1 MREAGSGCV
10 KREGFGT
17 LPLLAFQARISHLV
31 TVYDSTVHTLRVLF
45 ALGPYA
51 VSFLRDRRRWI
62 WWGAPMPR
70 SPEIHAR
77 RARRLVEA
85 IIHLG
90 PTFVK
95 MAQVFAARADL
106 IPEPYLSE
114 LGKLIDQVPPLSF
127 DTVAGIIAASFHG
140 NGPAAKSAVNGG
152 ASAIGAARVDEVFE
166 LFERT
171 PVAAASLGQV
181 HRARY
186 NGEVV
191 AVKVLRPGVEA
202 AVTADLFAA
211 RRILSWVERY
221 WHHPHVKRVRV
232 VLDEFELRIA
242 EEMDFRLEA
251 EHAIEIAAN
260 FAGNRDVIVPKIVT
274 ELTRQRVIVME
285 FVEGTRIDRL
295 DPARVN
301 VPHIVAT
308 LVALY
313 VQMMLVDG
321 LFHADPHPGNL
332 MVADDGRIVLLD
344 FGMVVRVP
352 LETRRSLMRTSIAA
366 IKRDPAAVAAG
377 FVALGLIIPG
387 TPPETVQW
395 LAQLLIEN
403 AYSRTTTRER
413 IDALLADRVMKTLF
427 DFPIVLPQHLVYFGR
442 TAALIEGVGTRYDPY
457 FQAIPIAS
465 PVILR
470 MRSRILRSL
479 GEPAT
484 PTVAEVATVTGYALG
499 KAARWLVDLVGRPRT
514 EDRGPTTENNGNHST
529 ARMAVTNG
537 KSVVKSSVKA
547 IAMLLVCSIGAPRI
561 AGAQA
566 PAPAPLPS
574 VDQQIAAAVL
584 PLPAP
589 MQAGATVMGYRTAN
603 KLEMLREGK
612 NGMTCLAL
620 FAVEKNFHVACYHDG
635 MEPFMARG
643 RELRAQGVKDPKV
656 DTVRFAEVASGK
668 LKMPK
673 MAALYQIFGK
683 ANSWDAA
690 TGKVS
695 DASTLLVVYAPGA
708 TAESTGL
715 SPVPTKVGPWIMYP
729 GTPKAHIMIS
739 GAMAP

>member
-1 MREAGSGCV
+1 M
-10 KREGFGT
+10 
-17 LPLLAFQARISHLV
+17 
-31 TVYDSTVHTLRVLF
+31 HTIRVLF
-45 ALGPYA
+45 ALGPFA
-51 VSFLRDRRRWI
+51 VSFLRDRKRWI
-62 WWGAPMPR
+62 WWGTPMPR
-70 SPEIHAR
+70 TPAIHGR

-85 IIHLG
+85 IIGLG

-114 LGKLIDQVPPLSF
+114 LGKLIDQVPPLGF
-127 DTVAGIIAASFHG
+127 DTVSAIIAESFHG
-140 NGPAAKSAVNGG
+140 NQPGAAVA
-152 ASAIGAARVDEVFE
+152 AARVPAAANHAEQVDAIFDA
-166 LFERT
+166 FERT

-186 NGEVV
+186 KGEIV
-191 AVKVLRPGVEA
+191 AVKVLRPGVEK

-211 RRILSWVERY
+211 RRILSWVER
-221 WHHPHVKRVRV
+221 WWQHPHVKRVRV

-274 ELTRQRVIVME
+274 ELTRQRVLVMQ

-295 DPARVN
+295 DPATVD
-301 VPHIVAT
+301 VPRIVAT
-308 LVALY
+308 LVELY

-332 MVADDGRIVLLD
+332 MVSADGRIVLLD

-457 FQAIPIAS
+457 FQAIPVAS

-484 PTVAEVATVTGYALG
+484 PSVAEVATVTGYALG
-499 KAARWLVDLVGRPRT
+499 KAARWLVDLV
-514 EDRGPTTENNGNHST
+514 RGPKTEGKTNGNHTQTRASGMNSK
-529 ARMAVTNG
+529 A
-537 KSVVKSSVKA
+537 VVKTV
-547 IAMLLVCSIGAPRI
+547 AMIMACTLGAS
-561 AGAQA
+561 GVMYAQA
-566 PAPAPLPS
+566 PAAAALPT

-589 MQAGATVMGYRTAN
+589 MQAGATVMGYRAAD
-603 KLEMLREGK
+603 KLETLRAGR

-620 FAVEKNFHVACYHDG
+620 FAVEKNFHAACYHEG

-643 RELRAQGVKDPKV
+643 RELRAQGVKDPRV
-656 DTVRFAEVASGK
+656 DSVRFAEVASGK
-668 LKMPK
+668 IKMPK

-695 DASTLLVVYAPGA
+695 DATTLLVVYVPGA
-708 TAESTGL
+708 TAESSGL
-715 SPVPTKVGPWIMYP
+715 SPIPTKIGPWIMYP

-739 GAMAP
+739 GTMSP

>member
-1 MREAGSGCV
+1 M
-10 KREGFGT
+10 
-17 LPLLAFQARISHLV
+17 
-31 TVYDSTVHTLRVLF
+31 HTLRVLF
-45 ALGPYA
+45 SLGPYA
-51 VSFLRDRRRWI
+51 IAFLRDRKRWLF
-62 WWGAPMPR
+62 WGAPAPR
-70 SPEIHAR
+70 TPEIHAW

-114 LGKLIDQVPPLSF
+114 LSKLIDQVPPLRF
-127 DTVAGIIAASFHG
+127 DVVAGIIAESYHDNPRNTAG
-140 NGPAAKSAVNGG
+140 TA
-152 ASAIGAARVDEVFE
+152 GAAHSGTAAEQVDTIFE
-166 LFERT
+166 AFERV

-186 NGEVV
+186 NGEMV
-191 AVKVLRPGVEA
+191 AVKVLRPGVER
-202 AVTADLFAA
+202 AVTKDLFAA
-211 RRILSWVERY
+211 RQILSWVERW

-251 EHAIEIAAN
+251 EHAIEIAKN
-260 FAGNRDVIVPKIVT
+260 FAGNRDVIVPTIVT
-274 ELTRQRVIVME
+274 ELTRQRVLVME

-295 DPARVN
+295 DPRHVD
-301 VPHIVAT
+301 VPRIVAT

-366 IKRDPAAVAAG
+366 IKRDPTAVAAG

-387 TPPETVQW
+387 TPPETVRW

-457 FQAIPIAS
+457 FQAIPVAS

-484 PTVAEVATVTGYALG
+484 PSVAEVATVTGYALG
-499 KAARWLVDLVGRPRT
+499 KAARW
-514 EDRGPTTENNGNHST
+514 
-529 ARMAVTNG
+529 
-537 KSVVKSSVKA
+537 
-547 IAMLLVCSIGAPRI
+547 
-561 AGAQA
+561 
-566 PAPAPLPS
+566 
-574 VDQQIAAAVL
+574 
-584 PLPAP
+584 
-589 MQAGATVMGYRTAN
+589 
-603 KLEMLREGK
+603 
-612 NGMTCLAL
+612 
-620 FAVEKNFHVACYHDG
+620 
-635 MEPFMARG
+635 
-643 RELRAQGVKDPKV
+643 
-656 DTVRFAEVASGK
+656 
-668 LKMPK
+668 
-673 MAALYQIFGK
+673 
-683 ANSWDAA
+683 
-690 TGKVS
+690 
-695 DASTLLVVYAPGA
+695 
-708 TAESTGL
+708 
-715 SPVPTKVGPWIMYP
+715 
-729 GTPKAHIMIS
+729 
-739 GAMAP
+739 

>member
-1 MREAGSGCV
+1 
-10 KREGFGT
+10 
-17 LPLLAFQARISHLV
+17 
-31 TVYDSTVHTLRVLF
+31 
-45 ALGPYA
+45 
-51 VSFLRDRRRWI
+51 
-62 WWGAPMPR
+62 MPR
-70 SPEIHAR
+70 SPEVHAR

-127 DTVAGIIAASFHG
+127 DTVAAIIAESYPG
-140 NGPAAKSAVNGG
+140 NSQGVHHTGV
-152 ASAIGAARVDEVFE
+152 ARVDEVFE
-166 LFERT
+166 AFERA

-181 HRARY
+181 HRARLK
-186 NGEVV
+186 GEVV
-191 AVKVLRPGVEA
+191 AVKVLRPGVER
-202 AVTADLFAA
+202 AVTRDLIAA
-211 RRILSWVERY
+211 RKILSLVERY
-221 WHHPHVKRVRV
+221 WEHPSLRRIRV

-251 EHAIEIAAN
+251 EHAMEIRTNFAAN
-260 FAGNRDVIVPKIVT
+260 PNVIVPKIYH
-274 ELTRQRVIVME
+274 ELTRQRVLVME
-285 FVEGTRIDRL
+285 FVQGTRIDKL
-295 DPARVN
+295 DSTRVDAPR
-301 VPHIVAT
+301 VVAT
-308 LVALY
+308 LVELY

-366 IKRDPAAVAAG
+366 IKRDPDAVASG
-377 FVALGLIIPG
+377 FVSLGLIIPG
-387 TPPETVQW
+387 TPPETVRW
-395 LAQLLIEN
+395 LAELLIAN
-403 AYSRTTTRER
+403 AYSRTTTKER

-457 FQAIPIAS
+457 FQAIPVAS

-470 MRSRILRSL
+470 MRSKILRSL

-484 PTVAEVATVTGYALG
+484 PSVAEVATVAGYAIG
-499 KAARWLVDLVGRPRT
+499 KAARWIVDLVKPSDNTQERT
-514 EDRGPTTENNGNHST
+514 PVMNSKINST
-529 ARMAVTNG
+529 SIVKIVT
-537 KSVVKSSVKA
+537 VL
-547 IAMLLVCSIGAPRI
+547 IACSA
-561 AGAQA
+561 ASAALGAQA
-566 PAPAPLPS
+566 PSPLPT

-584 PLPAP
+584 ALPAP
-589 MQAGATVMGYRTAN
+589 MQAGATVMGYRTAD
-603 KLEMLREGK
+603 KLETIRAGK
-612 NGMTCLAL
+612 NGMNCLAL
-620 FAVEKNFHVACYHDG
+620 FAVEKTFHVACYHDG

-656 DTVRFAEVASGK
+656 DSVRYAEVASGK

-673 MAALYQIFGK
+673 TAAMYQIFGK

-690 TGKVS
+690 TGKIS
-695 DASTLLVVYAPGA
+695 DASTLLVVYIPGA

-715 SPVPTKVGPWIMYP
+715 SPQPTKIGPWIMFP

-739 GAMAP
+739 GAMSP

>member
-1 MREAGSGCV
+1 M
-10 KREGFGT
+10 
-17 LPLLAFQARISHLV
+17 
-31 TVYDSTVHTLRVLF
+31 HTLRVLF

-70 SPEIHAR
+70 TPEIHAR
-77 RARRLVEA
+77 RARKLVEA

-114 LGKLIDQVPPLSF
+114 LGKLIDQVPALSF
-127 DTVAGIIAASFHG
+127 DTVSAIIAESYHG
-140 NGPAAKSAVNGG
+140 NGPAARNM
-152 ASAIGAARVDEVFE
+152 GAARVDEIFDA
-166 LFERT
+166 FERT

-191 AVKVLRPGVEA
+191 AVKVLRPGVEK

-221 WHHPHVKRVRV
+221 WKHPHVLRVRV

-260 FAGNRDVIVPKIVT
+260 FATNRDVIVPKIVT

-295 DPARVN
+295 DPAHVD

-332 MVADDGRIVLLD
+332 MVSADGRIVLLD

-366 IKRDPAAVAAG
+366 ITRDPDAVAEG

-387 TPPETVQW
+387 TPPETVRW

-484 PTVAEVATVTGYALG
+484 PSVAEVATVTGYALG
-499 KAARWLVDLVGRPRT
+499 KAARWLVDLVGRSKA
-514 EDRGPTTENNGNHST
+514 EDRRSKVDGNHST
-529 ARMAVTNG
+529 ERAVTMNG
-537 KSVVKSSVKA
+537 KGVVKTV
-547 IAMLLVCSIGAPRI
+547 AMIVACSMSASHAMR
-561 AGAQA
+561 AQA
-566 PAPAPLPS
+566 PAPLPT

-589 MQAGATVMGYRTAN
+589 MQAGATVMGYRTAD
-603 KLEMLREGK
+603 KLETLRAGK
-612 NGMTCLAL
+612 NGMICLAL
-620 FAVEKNFHVACYHDG
+620 FAVEKSFHVACYHEG

-673 MAALYQIFGK
+673 MATLYQIFGK
-683 ANSWDAA
+683 PNSWDPA
-690 TGKVS
+690 TGKLT
-695 DASTLLVVYAPGA
+695 DASTLLVVYVPGA

-715 SPVPTKVGPWIMYP
+715 SPAPTKIGPWIMYP

-739 GAMAP
+739 GSMSP

>member
-1 MREAGSGCV
+1 M
-10 KREGFGT
+10 
-17 LPLLAFQARISHLV
+17 
-31 TVYDSTVHTLRVLF
+31 HTIRVLL

-51 VSFLRDRRRWI
+51 ISFLRDRRRWI
-62 WWGAPMPR
+62 WWGGPMPR
-70 SPEIHAR
+70 SPEVHAR

-85 IIHLG
+85 IIRLG

-127 DTVAGIIAASFHG
+127 DTVAGIVAESYHG
-140 NGPAAKSAVNGG
+140 NGPDSQGM
-152 ASAIGAARVDEVFE
+152 GAARVDEVFE
-166 LFERT
+166 AFERV

-186 NGEVV
+186 KGEVV
-191 AVKVLRPGVEA
+191 AVKVLRPGVET
-202 AVTADLFAA
+202 AVTADLIAA

-221 WHHPHVKRVRV
+221 WKHPHVLRVRV

-251 EHAIEIAAN
+251 EHAMEIGAN
-260 FAGNRDVIVPKIVT
+260 FAGNRNLIVPKIVH
-274 ELTRQRVIVME
+274 ELTRQRVLVME

-295 DPARVN
+295 DPARVD
-301 VPHIVAT
+301 VRRVVAT
-308 LVALY
+308 LVELY

-366 IKRDPAAVAAG
+366 IKRDPDAVAAG
-377 FVALGLIIPG
+377 FVSLGLIIPG
-387 TPPETVQW
+387 TPPETVRW
-395 LAQLLIEN
+395 LAELLIAN
-403 AYSRTTTRER
+403 AYSRTTTKER

-457 FQAIPIAS
+457 FQAVPVAS

-484 PTVAEVATVTGYALG
+484 PSVAEVATVAGYAIG
-499 KAARWLVDLVGRPRT
+499 KAARWLVDLVQRP
-514 EDRGPTTENNGNHST
+514 NGDNSH
-529 ARMAVTNG
+529 ARKPEMNG
-537 KSVVKSSVKA
+537 KSHSVVKTVSMVIALSVA
-547 IAMLLVCSIGAPRI
+547 A
-561 AGAQA
+561 AGVARAQA
-566 PAPAPLPS
+566 TAASPLPT
-574 VDQQIAAAVL
+574 VEQQIAASVL
-584 PLPAP
+584 ALPAE
-589 MQAGATVMGYRTAN
+589 MRSGATVMGYRTAG
-603 KLEMLREGK
+603 KLETIRAGK

-620 FAVEKNFHVACYHDG
+620 FAVEKAFHVACYHES

-643 RELRAQGVKDPKV
+643 RELRAQGVKDPNV

-673 MAALYQIFGK
+673 MAAMYQIFGK
-683 ANSWDAA
+683 ESSWDRA

-695 DASTLLVVYAPGA
+695 DATTLLVVYVPGA

-715 SPVPTKVGPWIMYP
+715 SLTPAKAGPWLMHA
-729 GTPKAHIMIS
+729 GTPKAHIMLS
-739 GAMAP
+739 GAMSP

>member
-1 MREAGSGCV
+1 M
-10 KREGFGT
+10 
-17 LPLLAFQARISHLV
+17 
-31 TVYDSTVHTLRVLF
+31 HTLRVLV

-51 VSFLRDRRRWI
+51 VSFLRDRKRWI

-70 SPEIHAR
+70 TPEIHAR

-85 IIHLG
+85 IIGLG

-114 LGKLIDQVPPLSF
+114 LGKLIDQVPPLGF
-127 DTVAGIIAASFHG
+127 DTVSRIIAESYHG
-140 NGPAAKSAVNGG
+140 NRPGAPGAIAAAPPPHSEAAAAAQVD
-152 ASAIGAARVDEVFE
+152 AIFE
-166 LFERT
+166 SFERA

-186 NGEVV
+186 KGQTV
-191 AVKVLRPGVEA
+191 AVKVLRPGVEK

-211 RRILSWVERY
+211 RQILSWVERW

-232 VLDEFELRIA
+232 VLNEFELRIA

-251 EHAIEIAAN
+251 EHAIEIAVN
-260 FAGNRDVIVPKIVT
+260 FEGNRDVIVPKIVS
-274 ELTRQRVIVME
+274 ELTRQRVLVME

-308 LVALY
+308 LVELY

-332 MVADDGRIVLLD
+332 MVAGDGRIVLLD

-387 TPPETVQW
+387 TPPETVRW

-457 FQAIPIAS
+457 FQAIPVAS

-484 PTVAEVATVTGYALG
+484 PSVAEVATVTGYALG
-499 KAARWLVDLVGRPRT
+499 KAARWVVDLVGRSKM
-514 EDRGPTTENNGNHST
+514 EDGRSKVDDGGSKVGENGNHSAART
-529 ARMAVTNG
+529 AAMNG
-537 KSVVKSSVKA
+537 TSVVKTGMV
-547 IAMLLVCSIGAPRI
+547 LLALSIGAPR
-561 AGAQA
+561 ALRAQA
-566 PAPAPLPS
+566 TTALPT
-574 VDQQIAAAVL
+574 VEQQIAAAVL
-584 PLPAP
+584 ALPAP
-589 MQAGATVMGYRTAN
+589 MQAGATVMGYRSAG
-603 KLEMLREGK
+603 KLETLRAGK

-643 RELRAQGVKDPKV
+643 RELRAQGVKDPQV
-656 DTVRFAEVASGK
+656 DSVRFAEVASGK
-668 LKMPK
+668 IKMPK

-683 ANSWDAA
+683 ADSWDGA

-695 DASTLLVVYAPGA
+695 NASTLLVVYVPGA
-708 TAESTGL
+708 TAESSGL
-715 SPVPTKVGPWIMYP
+715 SPIPTKIGPWIMYP

>member
-1 MREAGSGCV
+1 
-10 KREGFGT
+10 
-17 LPLLAFQARISHLV
+17 
-31 TVYDSTVHTLRVLF
+31 
-45 ALGPYA
+45 
-51 VSFLRDRRRWI
+51 
-62 WWGAPMPR
+62 MPR
-70 SPEIHAR
+70 TPEIHAR

-85 IIHLG
+85 IIGLG

-114 LGKLIDQVPPLSF
+114 LGKLIDQVPPLEF
-127 DTVAGIIAASFHG
+127 DTVAAIIAESYHG
-140 NGPAAKSAVNGG
+140 NSPGAAAAAKH
-152 ASAIGAARVDEVFE
+152 GAAGADHAAQVDAIFDA
-166 LFERT
+166 FERT

-186 NGEVV
+186 KGETV
-191 AVKVLRPGVEA
+191 AVKVLRPGVEK
-202 AVTADLFAA
+202 AVTADLHAA
-211 RRILSWVERY
+211 RQILSWVER
-221 WHHPHVKRVRV
+221 WWQHPHVKRVRV

-251 EHAIEIAAN
+251 EHAIEIATN
-260 FAGNRDVIVPKIVT
+260 FAGNRDVIVPGIVT
-274 ELTRQRVIVME
+274 ELTRQRVLVMQ

-295 DPARVN
+295 DAATVN
-301 VPHIVAT
+301 VPRIVAT
-308 LVALY
+308 LVELY

-332 MVADDGRIVLLD
+332 MVSDDGRIVLLD

-387 TPPETVQW
+387 TSPETVRW

-457 FQAIPIAS
+457 FQAIPVAS

-484 PTVAEVATVTGYALG
+484 PTVAEVATVAGYALG
-499 KAARWLVDLVGRPRT
+499 KAARWLVDLVRRQRT
-514 EDRGPTTENNGNHST
+514 EDRRRTTENSGNHST

-561 AGAQA
+561 AGAQT

-574 VDQQIAAAVL
+574 VEQQIAAAVL

-589 MQAGATVMGYRTAN
+589 MQAGATVMGYRRAD
-603 KLEMLREGK
+603 KLETLRAGK

-620 FAVEKNFHVACYHDG
+620 FAVEKNFHVACYHDA

-668 LKMPK
+668 IKMPK

-695 DASTLLVVYAPGA
+695 DASTLLVVYVPGA
-708 TAESTGL
+708 TAETSGL
-715 SPVPTKVGPWIMYP
+715 SPVPTKNGPWIMYP

>member
-1 MREAGSGCV
+1 M
-10 KREGFGT
+10 
-17 LPLLAFQARISHLV
+17 
-31 TVYDSTVHTLRVLF
+31 HTIRVLF

-51 VSFLRDRRRWI
+51 ASFLRDRRRWI
-62 WWGAPMPR
+62 WWGAPIPR

-85 IIHLG
+85 IINLG

-106 IPEPYLSE
+106 IPEPYISE

-127 DTVAGIIAASFHG
+127 ETVAGIIAESYPGTSQGMHHT
-140 NGPAAKSAVNGG
+140 
-152 ASAIGAARVDEVFE
+152 GAARVDEVFDA
-166 LFERT
+166 FERV

-181 HRARY
+181 HRARLK
-186 NGEVV
+186 GETV

-202 AVTADLFAA
+202 AVKADLIAA

-221 WHHPHVKRVRV
+221 WQHPHVKRVRV

-251 EHAIEIAAN
+251 EHAMEIGAN
-260 FAGNRDVIVPKIVT
+260 FAGNDRVIVPKIVH
-274 ELTRQRVIVME
+274 ELTRQRVLVME

-295 DPARVN
+295 DPTRVD
-301 VPHIVAT
+301 VPRVVAT
-308 LVALY
+308 LVELY

-366 IKRDPAAVAAG
+366 IKRDPDAVAAG
-377 FVALGLIIPG
+377 FVSLGLIIPG
-387 TPPETVQW
+387 TPPETVRW
-395 LAQLLIEN
+395 LAELLIAN
-403 AYSRTTTRER
+403 AYSRTTTKER
-413 IDALLADRVMKTLF
+413 IDAMLADRVMKTLF

-457 FQAIPIAS
+457 FQAIPVAS

-484 PTVAEVATVTGYALG
+484 PSVAEVATVAGYAIG
-499 KAARWLVDLVGRPRT
+499 KAARWIVDLVRPSNGETSHTRT
-514 EDRGPTTENNGNHST
+514 PEMNR
-529 ARMAVTNG
+529 
-537 KSVVKSSVKA
+537 KSVVKTVSMLAALSV
-547 IAMLLVCSIGAPRI
+547 GA
-561 AGAQA
+561 AGVTRAQA
-566 PAPAPLPS
+566 PSPLPT
-574 VDQQIAAAVL
+574 VDQQIAAAIL
-584 PLPAP
+584 PLPKE
-589 MQAGATVMGYRTAN
+589 MQAGATVMGYRTTG
-603 KLEMLREGK
+603 KLEVIREGK

-620 FAVEKNFHVACYHDG
+620 FAVEKAFHVACYHDG

-656 DTVRFAEVASGK
+656 DSVRYAEVASGK
-668 LKMPK
+668 IKMPK
-673 MAALYQIFGK
+673 MAAMYQIFGK
-683 ANSWDAA
+683 ATSWDAA

-695 DASTLLVVYAPGA
+695 DASTLLVVYIPGA

-715 SPVPTKVGPWIMYP
+715 SPVPAKAGPWIMFP

-739 GAMAP
+739 GAMSP